1 LPPDRIRHPIA
12 PDSAVFPVE
21 NTFFQEA
28 TVRRLVTRSVLI
40 ASLAVL
46 ALASVGCDDKKKTET
61 TPTPSAT
68 TTTATLTDAAAAGDA
83 SAATADA
90 GTATAGDG
98 GAHDAH
104 MANCPSAAPGATTVL
119 KDVEGGIEISIT
131 GKDAAAGKEI
141 KARMAKLADADK
153 NEADAGVKHD
163 HAGGGHGVYGR
174 CTIVM
179 RNTKL
184 TTADIPNGVKATVIA
199 TNKAETDWVRRETRD
214 RDKEAKM
221 PGADTAGAHKMAHCP
236 SAVEGAKTVVK
247 DSKEGVIVTVTA
259 TGDKVKD
266 VRDRAKHT
274 ADVAKMAEAPKVE
287 HNSEGKGG
295 GGIGRCPVVVEGDT
309 TVEVKDVENG
319 SEITVKAKKDVPGL
333 QKEAKARAANF
344 GAK

>member
-1 LPPDRIRHPIA
+1 M
-12 PDSAVFPVE
+12 
-21 NTFFQEA
+21 
-28 TVRRLVTRSVLI
+28 RRSTLLVCVLSL
-40 ASLAVL
+40 SLAS
-46 ALASVGCDDKKKTET
+46 AACDDKKKAEP

-68 TTTATLTDAAAAGDA
+68 TAATTSATDASVAMAGDA
-83 SAATADA
+83 SAATDA
-90 GTATAGDG
+90 GMAAAGGDG
-98 GAHDAH
+98 GTHDAR
-104 MANCPSAAPGATTVL
+104 MANCPASAPGATVSL

-131 GKDAAAGKEI
+131 GKDEATQKDI
-141 KARMAKLADADK
+141 KSRMTKLVEADR

-163 HAGGGHGVYGR
+163 HAGSGHGMYGR

-184 TTADIPNGVKATVIA
+184 TTTDIPGGVKAIVVA
-199 TNKAETDWVRRETRD
+199 NSKAEVDWVRRETRD

-221 PGADTAGAHKMAHCP
+221 PSAEGAGAHKMAHCP

-247 DSKEGVIVTVTA
+247 DSKEGVVVTVTA

-274 ADVAKMAEAPKVE
+274 ADVAKMAEPPKVE

-295 GGIGRCPVVVEGDT
+295 GGLGRCPVVVEGDT
-309 TVEVKDVENG
+309 TVEVKDIENG
-319 SEITVKAKKDVPGL
+319 SEITVKAKKDVAAL

-344 GAK
+344 GDQK